1 MTVKF
6 LSQEWLDLNKE
17 LAAGLTEQ
25 PGASAMM
32 MYRITDGPDGEVV
45 FCTDVA
51 DGRIVGNTLGE
62 NPDAPV
68 TMTVAYDDFEKMTRG
83 QLDAT
88 AALMQGKVT
97 VDGDLGKVMA
107 LMPLTTSAEYQA
119 VQQQVLD
126 QTEF

>member
-17 LAAGLTEQ
+17 LAVELEEQ

-32 MYRITDGPDGEVV
+32 LYRITDGPGGDIV
-45 FCTDVA
+45 FCTDVE
-51 DGRIVGNTLGE
+51 DGRIVANELGE
-62 NPDAPV
+62 NEVAPV
-68 TMTVAYDDFEKMTRG
+68 SMTVAYDDFEKMTRG

-88 AALMQGKVT
+88 AALMQGKVK
-97 VDGDLGKVMA
+97 VEGDMSKVMA
-107 LMPLTTSAEYQA
+107 LMPLTTSPEYQA
-119 VQQQVLD
+119 VQQKVLD

>member
-1 MTVKF
+1 MAVKF

-17 LAAGLTEQ
+17 LAVDLAEQ
-25 PGASAMM
+25 PGASATML
-32 MYRITDGPDGEVV
+32 YRITDGPDGEIV
-45 FCTDVA
+45 FCTEVQ
-51 DGRIVGNTLGE
+51 DGRIVGNEMGE
-62 NPDAPV
+62 SEAAPV
-68 TMTVAYDDFEKMTRG
+68 SMTVSYEDFEKMTRG

-97 VDGDLGKVMA
+97 VEGDMSKVMA

-119 VQQQVLD
+119 VQQRVLD

>member
-17 LAAGLTEQ
+17 LAVELEEQ

-32 MYRITDGPDGEVV
+32 LYRITDGPDGDVA
-45 FCTDVA
+45 FCTDVM
-51 DGRIVGNTLGE
+51 DGRIVGNELGE
-62 NPDAPV
+62 NEAAPV
-68 TMTVAYDDFEKMTRG
+68 SMTVAYDDFAAMTKG

-88 AALMQGKVT
+88 AALMQGKVK
-97 VDGDLGKVMA
+97 VEGDMSKVMA
-107 LMPLTTSAEYQA
+107 LMPLTTSPEYQA
-119 VQQQVLD
+119 VQQKVLD

>member
-6 LSQEWLDLNKE
+6 LSQDWLDLNKE
-17 LAAGLTEQ
+17 LAVELAEQ

-32 MYRITDGPDGEVV
+32 LYRITDGPDGDIV
-45 FCTDVA
+45 FCTDVK
-51 DGRIVGNTLGE
+51 DGRIVGNQLGE
-62 NPDAPV
+62 GDAPV
-68 TMTVAYDDFEKMTRG
+68 SMTVSYEDFEKMTKG

-97 VDGDLGKVMA
+97 VEGDMSKVMA

-119 VQQQVLD
+119 VQQKVLE